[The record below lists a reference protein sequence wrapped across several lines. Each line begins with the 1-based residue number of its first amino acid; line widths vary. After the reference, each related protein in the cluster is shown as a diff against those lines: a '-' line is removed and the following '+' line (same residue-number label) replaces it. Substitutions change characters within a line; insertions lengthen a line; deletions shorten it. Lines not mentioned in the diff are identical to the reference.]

1 MRLRIL
7 LALAAAVALFVVI
20 VPGATGAAKKTRTL
34 DATVHMAT
42 IGDNGSSGRK
52 FAGEFVGTPL
62 RRAAL
67 LFRNTLTGSTS
78 DGKAVL
84 YTKRGTIKATA
95 TNEIQPQ
102 PDGSVKFPGTFK
114 ITGGTGRYRGATG
127 SGTFDGNQPAN
138 STVIEATFKGKIRY

>member
-7 LALAAAVALFVVI
+7 LALAAAVALFAVI

-34 DATVHMAT
+34 DATMHMAT

-52 FAGEFVGTPL
+52 FAGEFAGTPL
-62 RRAAL
+62 GRAAL
-67 LFRNTLTGSTS
+67 LFRNTITGTTS
-78 DGKAVL
+78 NGKAVL
-84 YTKRGTIKATA
+84 YTKRGTVKATA

-138 STVIEATFKGKIRY
+138 STVIEVTFKGKIRY